1 MGRSSCG
8 RFIGR
13 FARVGVLPWL
23 CFAASATAQA
33 QTLELTPERQ
43 VMVRP
48 TSSLELERVDPQV
61 EAPTASTARLYRID
75 GTPAPAN
82 SEQLRTRL
90 WVGNGIGSLGAGA
103 DWAAVPGGSPLR
115 PWRPVLGVR
124 ADVSTQT
131 RLVYEVRGAAA
142 PWATPGLPGAE
153 NQEMR
158 VALEFKS
165 AKSQARN
172 LRDGL
177 FRVQLSS
184 TSMLSLRPRG
194 GGMVV
199 SYRSQF

>member
-1 MGRSSCG
+1 MGRSACG
-8 RFIGR
+8 RFVTGITK
-13 FARVGVLPWL
+13 GVLPVL
-23 CFAASATAQA
+23 CLAATAAQA
-33 QTLELTPERQ
+33 QTVELTPERQ
-43 VMVRP
+43 LLVMP
-48 TSSLELERVDPQV
+48 TTRIEMERVDPQV
-61 EAPTASTARLYRID
+61 DAPTGSTARLYRID
-75 GTPAPAN
+75 GTPSPAT
-82 SEQLRTRL
+82 SEELRTR
-90 WVGNGIGSLGAGA
+90 WWFGNGVGSLGAGA

-124 ADVSTQT
+124 AEVSTQT